1 MGNLLN
7 VCVSARE
14 PDHPDK
20 ITRAK
25 LVVEQVP
32 LTKTDERAELRTAVR
47 PIGYDKTV
55 LTSEIEAARRRFGM

>member
-14 PDHPDK
+14 TQRPET
-20 ITRAK
+20 IARAK
-25 LVVEQVP
+25 LIVERPPTV
-32 LTKTDERAELRTAVR
+32 KTDEHAELLTAVR

-55 LTSEIEAARRRFGM
+55 LTSDLEAARRRFGM